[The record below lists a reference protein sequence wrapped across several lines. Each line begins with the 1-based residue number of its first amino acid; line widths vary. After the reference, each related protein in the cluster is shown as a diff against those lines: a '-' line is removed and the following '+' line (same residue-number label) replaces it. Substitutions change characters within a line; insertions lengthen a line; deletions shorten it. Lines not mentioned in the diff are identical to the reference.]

1 MQALLAQTTAMLE
14 GAISDV
20 TVGIGSDFGYQAIFK
35 SQANVAYV
43 KAVLQKMAGGGSM
56 PLDSNNV
63 ASSRSPVFVCAPPN
77 DNTPAMRQFTSK
89 CTGLSPAAL
98 IPYTPFVVLCPS
110 FFRMKEAPET
120 GNCPMMAPRGG
131 GLMNPFAI
139 IANQRSA
146 MVQQLA
152 HFYLGSDDLQPEVT
166 GLDDIFLL
174 SEDTSKRNARSY
186 DFYVASKI
194 PPLFAHHPFSVG

>member
-14 GAISDV
+14 GAVSDV
-20 TVGIGSDFGYQAIFK
+20 TVGIGSDFGYSAIFK
-35 SQANVAYV
+35 SAANVAYV
-43 KAVLQKMAGGGSM
+43 KAVLQKMVGGGSM
-56 PLDSNNV
+56 PLELNNV

-77 DNTPAMRQFTSK
+77 DNDPAMRQFTSK
-89 CTGLSPAAL
+89 CTGLSPVVL
-98 IPYTPFVVLCPS
+98 IPHTPFLVLCPS

-120 GNCPMMAPRGG
+120 GNCPTLAAKGG
-131 GLMNPFAI
+131 GIGNPFAI

-166 GLDDIFLL
+166 GLNDIFLL
-174 SEDTSKRNARSY
+174 SIDSSKRNARSY

-194 PPLFAHHPFSVG
+194 PSLFAHHPCSMG